1 MTTHV
6 FEADIKDKILTE
18 LPVQRNV
25 NSTQKFDE
33 YVKELSVE
41 KKNTLTL
48 SSEKLLKMYRRK

>member
-41 KKNTLTL
+41 KKKTLTL